1 MTPYANR
8 HKNVHDILKLLE
20 LFTVTGRSFGR
31 RVSIHSVLQFVP
43 THVDVRVCNF
53 TERVERGLMMAYA
66 ESRRRS
72 HEAGNVTMIK
82 SLNFLSQLLNITMGV
97 ARPASGRK
105 VPVDIT
111 FAVRDGRGYLPGSE
125 VSDHLRKLSMVEF
138 SFYVGFPALQIAERT
153 HKCFISPLL
162 FSFKK

>member
-1 MTPYANR
+1 
-8 HKNVHDILKLLE
+8 
-20 LFTVTGRSFGR
+20 
-31 RVSIHSVLQFVP
+31 
-43 THVDVRVCNF
+43 
-53 TERVERGLMMAYA
+53 
-66 ESRRRS
+66 
-72 HEAGNVTMIK
+72 MIK

-97 ARPASGRK
+97 ARPVSGRK

-153 HKCFISPLL
+153 STHNSTLILNNLL
-162 FSFKK
+162 FLELTF